1 MAKDKKSFLLYC
13 DLIHTVKKLSDEQAG
28 KLLKHILSY
37 VNDENPVA
45 NDVIIDLVF
54 EPIKQ
59 QLKRDLKKYEGTCET
74 NKENILKRWN
84 KINTTVYEPIRPNTN
99 DTDIEKDKDIDI
111 GIDIEK
117 EKLGSE
123 FEKFWNIYNKK
134 VGDKE
139 KLLAKWSKIKD
150 EDKTKIFETLPRYV
164 ASTEKQFRKN
174 PETYLNNH
182 SWNDEIIVK
191 NSDSFEKI
199 NEKGQRYYDNGI
211 IIPKDAPQRPS
222 ARHYWNAELNKWG
235 IS

>member
-13 DLIHTVKKLSDEQAG
+13 DLIHTVNKLSDEQAG

-37 VNDENPVA
+37 VNDQNPVA

-74 NKENILKRWN
+74 NRENILKRWN
-84 KINTTVYEPIRPNTN
+84 KIDTTVYESIRPNTN
-99 DTDIEKDKDIDI
+99 HTDIER
-111 GIDIEK
+111 GIEK
-117 EKLGSE
+117 ERDSVIDKDKTE

-182 SWNDEIIVK
+182 SWNDEIITK
-191 NSDSFEKI
+191 EQQGKSTAPT
-199 NEKGQRYYDNGI
+199 GI
-211 IIPKDAPQRPS
+211 
-222 ARHYWNAELNKWG
+222 KWG
-235 IS
+235 GSHEVERTGTIESGEI